1 MQYIRFLKTPR
12 FVYTNDRCSGAALA
26 LVTITS
32 DLGESFFF
40 QDVALT
46 AKLLDGESWTSL
58 PLSVARHTWKAGMR
72 TLKIELDLVIKQ
84 KEMIHR
90 TAVLSVSSEQT
101 AADDLSQLEGA
112 DSLVLSAYSSPFGLV
127 GGIEAEGYVE
137 RRLTIGRKMALPVW
151 EETGESIARHIWD
164 GGLALTVYLAQN
176 ILTSE
181 VNNGGKRLDA
191 IDKILGLP
199 EDLEV
204 LELGSGCGIVG
215 LALASLYKNCRV
227 TLTDLPLAEEI
238 IVRNLRCSGLQGNV
252 NFKPL
257 DWDQNIPENFTAKPI
272 RLIVVA
278 DCTYN
283 ASSAPSLVRVLAEL
297 SRRSPG
303 AVTLLAHK
311 RRHDSEDVFFQLM
324 DKSFRKI
331 EQIQR
336 ALGTDSNEEAT
347 NVDIYV
353 FQLF

>member
-12 FVYTNDRCSGAALA
+12 FVYTNDGRSGTVLA

-32 DLGESFFF
+32 DLGESFFL

-46 AKLLDGESWTSL
+46 AKLLDGKSWTSL
-58 PLSVARHTWKAGMR
+58 PLSVTRHTWKAGMR

-84 KEMIHR
+84 KEIFHR
-90 TAVLSVSSEQT
+90 AVVLSVSSEQS
-101 AADDLSQLEGA
+101 AADDLSQLEAAG
-112 DSLVLSAYSSPFGLV
+112 SLVLSAYSSPFRPL

-164 GGLALTVYLAQN
+164 GGLALAAYLAQN
-176 ILTSE
+176 IPTSKVDNE
-181 VNNGGKRLDA
+181 GKRLDA
-191 IDKILGLP
+191 LDKILGLP

-238 IVRNLRCSGLQGNV
+238 IVRNLRCSGSEGNV

-257 DWDQNIPENFTAKPI
+257 DWDQNIPEPH
-272 RLIVVA
+272 
-278 DCTYN
+278 
-283 ASSAPSLVRVLAEL
+283 
-297 SRRSPG
+297 G
-303 AVTLLAHK
+303 
-311 RRHDSEDVFFQLM
+311 
-324 DKSFRKI
+324 
-331 EQIQR
+331 
-336 ALGTDSNEEAT
+336 
-347 NVDIYV
+347 
-353 FQLF
+353 